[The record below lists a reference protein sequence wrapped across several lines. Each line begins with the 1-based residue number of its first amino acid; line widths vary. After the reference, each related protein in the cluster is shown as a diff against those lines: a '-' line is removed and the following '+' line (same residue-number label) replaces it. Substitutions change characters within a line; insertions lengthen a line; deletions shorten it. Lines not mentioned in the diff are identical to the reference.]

1 MHNERELIR
10 AIHARAERQGI
21 AGGRLIKLA
30 IGDDCALLR
39 PPRGGELAITT
50 DLTLEDVHFRRDWHP
65 PESVGHRCLARGLSD
80 LASMGARP
88 EAAFLSI
95 ALPRELGG
103 RWFNGFL
110 DGWMRLA
117 AVHGVTLAG
126 GDTAE
131 APRGWGGRPGI
142 FAADVVLVG
151 SIPASQAL
159 RRAGARAGDILYVTG
174 TLGAAAAELRA
185 LAMKPM
191 ARRKRDAEKHPH
203 LYPEPRLKAGARLM
217 RSRMAT
223 AAIDLSDG
231 LSTDLTHLCEASKL
245 HAVVEQD
252 ALPIAP
258 GATLKE
264 ALHGGEDYELLFTA
278 RPETYVPAKLSGVP
292 VRAIGRMIGR
302 ASRRRI
308 PGSAESRIELRAGDG
323 SRTPLRAGGWEH
335 FRNQGKRDNRRLE

>member
-1 MHNERELIR
+1 MHNERELIQD
-10 AIHARAERQGI
+10 IEARAARQGS
-21 AGGRLIKLA
+21 AVGRLIKLA

-95 ALPRELGG
+95 ALPRELRG
-103 RWFNGFL
+103 RWFSGFL

-117 AVHGVTLAG
+117 QLHGVALAG

-131 APRGWGGRPGI
+131 APRGRGGRRGI

-151 SIPASQAL
+151 SVPADKAM
-159 RRAGARAGDILYVTG
+159 RRAGARAGDMLYVTG
-174 TLGAAAAELRA
+174 ELGGAAAELRA
-185 LAMKPM
+185 LAMKP
-191 ARRKRDAEKHPH
+191 ARKAKRDAEKHPH

-217 RSRMAT
+217 RSGFAT

-231 LSTDLTHLCEASKL
+231 LSTDLTHICEASGL
-245 HAVVEQD
+245 YAVVERE

-258 GATLKE
+258 GATLQDV
-264 ALHGGEDYELLFTA
+264 LHGGEDYELLFAA
-278 RPETYVPAKLSGVP
+278 RPQAKVPAKLAGVP
-292 VRAIGRMIGR
+292 VHRIGRMMGG
-302 ASRRRI
+302 ARRT
-308 PGSAESRIELRAGDG
+308 PGSGDSRIELRAEDG
-323 SRTPLRAGGWEH
+323 RRTPLPAGGWEH
-335 FRNQGKRDNRRLE
+335 FAR

>member
-10 AIHARAERQGI
+10 AIQARAARQGS
-21 AGGRLIKLA
+21 AAGRLIKLA

-50 DLTLEDVHFRRDWHP
+50 DLTLEGVHFRHDWHP
-65 PESVGHRCLARGLSD
+65 AESVGHRCLARGLSD

-95 ALPRELGG
+95 ALPREFGG

-117 AVHGVTLAG
+117 QAHGVALAG

-131 APRGWGGRPGI
+131 APRGRGGRRGI

-151 SIPASQAL
+151 SVPAGKAL

-174 TLGAAAAELRA
+174 ALGGAAAELRA
-185 LAMKPM
+185 LAMKSTVN
-191 ARRKRDAEKHPH
+191 RKRDAEKHPH
-203 LYPEPRLKAGARLM
+203 LYPEPRLKVGARLM
-217 RSRMAT
+217 RSRLAT

-231 LSTDLTHLCEASKL
+231 LSTDLTHVCEASNL
-245 HAVVEQD
+245 YAIVEQE

-258 GATLKE
+258 GATLHE

-278 RPETYVPAKLSGVP
+278 RPQAKVPAKLSGVP
-292 VRAIGRMIGR
+292 VHAIGRMLTCVG
-302 ASRRRI
+302 RRRI
-308 PGSAESRIELRAGDG
+308 PGSADCRIELRVEDG
-323 SRTPLRAGGWEH
+323 RRTPLPPGGWEH
-335 FRNQGKRDNRRLE
+335 FRKKGKRGSGST